1 MGSLLLMLF
10 LSILVFFSVY
20 FLIRYYIR
28 FYGEKVGQEIREDA
42 PKHHILKKGTPTA
55 AGIIF
60 ITIPTVISFFILL
73 NFSNIYLALIFIVLV
88 LGSMS
93 IGFIDDYFKI
103 INKRNLGLKAR
114 HKLFLQLIITSL
126 VFFLLNFSKDF
137 FLYNFSL
144 NFYDVKIINNIYN
157 LSPFGYYLFLFFL
170 ISGVSNATNLTDGL
184 DGLAGTLS
192 IITLLGFLVVSIIF
206 QKLFIFYVILLFIFS
221 LISFLIFNFPK
232 AKVMMGDSGS
242 LSLGAIF
249 VFLAITLKIE
259 VLLLFFGFM
268 FFITT
273 LSVIL
278 QVFYFK
284 ITKGSRLFYMT
295 PLHHH
300 YEILGYTEKQILFKF
315 SLLHSLVIFLG
326 LSLIKFY

>member
-1 MGSLLLMLF
+1 MLNLGLLLF
-10 LSILVFFSVY
+10 LCVFVFFSVY
-20 FLIRYYIR
+20 FLIGYYIR
-28 FYGEKVGQEIREDA
+28 IYGQKVGQEIREDA

-55 AGIIF
+55 CGVIF
-60 ITIPTVISFFILL
+60 ITIPSIISFFILL
-73 NFSNIYLALIFIVLV
+73 KYSNIYLAFIFIILV
-88 LGSMS
+88 LGSMI

-114 HKLFLQLIITSL
+114 HKLFFQIIITTI
-126 VFFLLNFSKDF
+126 VFFLLKLSNDF
-137 FLYNFSL
+137 FLYNF
-144 NFYDVKIINNIYN
+144 NFDFHYIKVINNIYD
-157 LSPFGYYLFLFFL
+157 LDTIGYYLFLFFL
-170 ISGVSNATNLTDGL
+170 VSGVSNATNLTDGL

-192 IITLLGFLVVSIIF
+192 VITFIGFLIVSIVF
-206 QKLFIFYVILLFIFS
+206 QKLFIVPVILLFIVS
-221 LISFLIFNFPK
+221 LISFLIYNLPK

-259 VLLLFFGFM
+259 PFLLFLGFM
-268 FFITT
+268 FFIVT

-278 QVFYFK
+278 QVLYFK
-284 ITKGSRLFYMT
+284 ITKGNRLFYMT

-300 YEILGYTEKQILFKF
+300 YEILGYTEKQILFRF
-315 SLLHSLVIFLG
+315 SLLHSFVIFLG